1 MYLKMTKSKN
11 STETKDDR
19 NVPNFFHANR
29 RMSRLGN
36 LLVLKRWSENVRHI
50 FELAFLKMAA
60 KLDGCKSYFQ
70 VSIET
75 AFENFQGFTNRK
87 MLKRFLL
94 STFSVLI
101 QHSNI

>member
-1 MYLKMTKSKN
+1 MTKSKN
-11 STETKDDR
+11 STETKDERDA
-19 NVPNFFHANR
+19 PNFFQVNR

-36 LLVLKRWSENVRHI
+36 ILVVKSWSENLHHI
-50 FELAFLKMAA
+50 FESAYLKMAA

-94 STFSVLI
+94 PTFFDLI